1 MEILRGE
8 TYKDTVVNRNI
19 RTYIY
24 VIYIIYIYITLYIY
38 IYIYQVEQKT
48 HRLLGNS

>member
-1 MEILRGE
+1 MKILRGE
-8 TYKDTVVNRNI
+8 TYKDTVLNRNI

-24 VIYIIYIYITLYIY
+24 IIYIYIYNIIY